1 MTDSKINTAHI
12 INIGDE
18 ILSGHTV
25 NTNSSYI
32 ASALYDI
39 GILTAKII
47 AIPDAGTEIVT
58 ELEISMKQ
66 TDLIFIT
73 GGLGPTNDDLTKNVL
88 SRHFG
93 FKLKFRPEVWD
104 HIVAIFAK
112 RNIVPDEINKEQALF
127 PDSENAFLLHNAA
140 GTAPGMHL
148 VIEGKHI
155 FLMPGVPNEM
165 RGLMKDEIV
174 PYLKKNFSDNLYYRD
189 INTTDISESSLYS
202 ILSKHPSF
210 PFDCAIAFLPQGYG
224 VTVRVKNFGELLQRK
239 EKVDS
244 ALNIIK
250 SLVNDKIF
258 TYDMVS
264 PQHELVSLLKK
275 RHFRLSAAES
285 CTGGLFMNNI
295 TNIPGSSEVFIE
307 GFVTYSNDSKFRIL
321 NVNPQTL
328 SLNGAVSEETV
339 SEMLDG
345 LLAETKADIV
355 CAVSGIAGPDGG
367 SELKPVGT
375 VFAGFSLRGEKKK
388 HIRKFFF
395 SGDRIS
401 IKEKASNKLMIEM
414 IKYLKK
420 EIP

>member
-1 MTDSKINTAHI
+1 MTEIKINTAHI

-32 ASALYDI
+32 ASALYDT
-39 GILTAKII
+39 GILTKKII
-47 AIPDAGTEIVT
+47 AISDSETEIIS
-58 ELEISMKQ
+58 ELENSMEQ

-73 GGLGPTNDDLTKNVL
+73 GGLGPTNDDLTKHVL
-88 SRHFG
+88 CRHFG
-93 FKLKFRPEVWD
+93 FQLKFRPEVWD
-104 HIVAIFAK
+104 HIIALFAK
-112 RNIVPDEINKEQALF
+112 RNMVPDEINKEQALF
-127 PDSENAFLLHNAA
+127 PDSESAFLLHNAA

-155 FLMPGVPNEM
+155 FVMPGVPNEM
-165 RGLMKDEIV
+165 RGLMKDEII
-174 PYLKKNFSDNLYYRD
+174 PFLKDNFSDNLYYKD
-189 INTTDISESSLYS
+189 INTSDISESSLYS
-202 ILSKHPSF
+202 ILSKHPGF

-224 VTVRVKNFGELLQRK
+224 VTVRVKNFGEPLMRK

-244 ALNIIK
+244 ASALIR
-250 SLVNDKIF
+250 SLVSEKIF
-258 TYDMVS
+258 AFDMKS
-264 PQHELVSLLKK
+264 PQNELVSLLKEN
-275 RHFRLSAAES
+275 RLKLAAAES
-285 CTGGLFMNNI
+285 CTGGLFMNNL
-295 TNIPGSSEVFIE
+295 TNVPGSSEVFIE

-375 VFAGFSLRGEKKK
+375 VFLGYSLRTEKRK
-388 HIRKFFF
+388 HVNKFFF
-395 SGDRIS
+395 TGDRIS
-401 IKEKASNKLMIEM
+401 IKEKASNKLMIEI

-420 EIP
+420 DID

>member
-1 MTDSKINTAHI
+1 MTDVKINTANI

-25 NTNSSYI
+25 NTNSSFI

-47 AIPDAGTEIVT
+47 AISDSETEIIS
-58 ELEISMKQ
+58 ELESSMKQ
-66 TDLIFIT
+66 TEMIFIT
-73 GGLGPTNDDLTKNVL
+73 GGLGPTNDDLTKHVL
-88 SRHFG
+88 CRHFG
-93 FKLKFRPEVWD
+93 FPLKFRPEVWD
-104 HIVAIFAK
+104 HITTIFAK
-112 RNIVPDEINKEQALF
+112 RNMVPDEINKEQALF
-127 PDSENAFLLHNAA
+127 PDSESAFLLHNAA
-140 GTAPGMHL
+140 GTAPGIHL

-155 FLMPGVPNEM
+155 FVMPGVPNEM
-165 RGLMKDEIV
+165 RGLMKDEII
-174 PYLKKNFSDNLYYRD
+174 PFLKDNFSDNLYYKD
-189 INTTDISESSLYS
+189 INTSDISESSLYS
-202 ILSKHPSF
+202 ILSKHPGF
-210 PFDCAIAFLPQGYG
+210 PFDCAIAFLPQGYS
-224 VTVRVKNFGELLQRK
+224 VTVRVKNFGEPLKRK

-244 ALNIIK
+244 ASALIR
-250 SLVNDKIF
+250 SLVKNKIF
-258 TYDMVS
+258 AFDMKS
-264 PQHELVSLLKK
+264 PQNELVSLLKEN
-275 RHFRLSAAES
+275 RLKLAAAES
-285 CTGGLFMNNI
+285 CTGGFFMNNL
-295 TNIPGSSEVFIE
+295 TNVPGSSEVFTE

-375 VFAGFSLRGEKKK
+375 VFLGYSLRTENKK
-388 HIRKFFF
+388 IVNKFFF
-395 SGDRIS
+395 TGDRIS
-401 IKEKASNKLMIEM
+401 IKEKASNKLMIEI

-420 EIP
+420 DID